1 MRKLLICIVAVMA
14 YGLAAAQTLSGVY
27 RTDFNEL
34 TLTQNGNRVTGT
46 YKHQN
51 GRLEG
56 TLVGNTLTGWWY
68 QDNGKGRLEFVFS
81 PDYSNFQ
88 GKWGYND
95 AVPTSKWNGTRIG
108 SAPGGF
114 PVSAPATGVYSTD
127 FNELTLT
134 QTGDRIAGT
143 YKYQNGRVE
152 GTIIGNT
159 FTGWWY
165 QDNGKGRLEFVFN
178 ADFSAFEGKWGYN
191 DATPTGKWNGKR
203 VGGGQ
208 PISAPNVTRLN
219 GVYNTD
225 FNELT
230 ITQTGNS
237 VTGTYKYQNGRI
249 EGTLNGNVL
258 TGWWYQDN
266 GKGRFEFVF
275 NADFSAFEGRWGYND
290 VAPTGKWN
298 GTKIR

>member
-1 MRKLLICIVAVMA
+1 LICIVAVMA

-56 TLVGNTLTGWWY
+56 TLVGNTL
-68 QDNGKGRLEFVFS
+68 
-81 PDYSNFQ
+81 
-88 GKWGYND
+88 
-95 AVPTSKWNGTRIG
+95 
-108 SAPGGF
+108 
-114 PVSAPATGVYSTD
+114 
-127 FNELTLT
+127 
-134 QTGDRIAGT
+134 
-143 YKYQNGRVE
+143 
-152 GTIIGNT
+152 
-159 FTGWWY
+159 TGWWY